1 MEERKKILVIGPLP
15 PPFAGPEMVTRA
27 IVESDALRRCFEI
40 AHLNTTVRASNRDK
54 GHLDGRMVFA
64 YASYLA
70 RLGRQ
75 LTRQKPDCIL
85 YLPTSATLK
94 GWVRD
99 GSTLLLASLRGCK
112 TVILFQGGH
121 FRFFYERLPK
131 PVRTVVRRLLR
142 GCDRVLVQ
150 GAGLRKQFDGIV
162 SAERIG
168 VQHNLIPWEFYRHF
182 GDRRFDKRGGPL
194 NVLFVGHLSTAKGYC
209 DLIRVIPDIARETNA
224 RFRFMG
230 TRKTA
235 ERNVFFD
242 QVTGRPIERLDSDAL
257 YRTYIAERGLD
268 TVVEHLGDRVFG
280 ARKLE
285 IFAEADVFVLPSYS
299 EGFST
304 AILEAM
310 AAGLPMVVTRVGVVP
325 EILKDGEHA
334 FLIDPGDLDGL
345 RDRLLRLLRDSDLRK
360 RMGERNRSLCG
371 KEFIEGIVIDRLGS
385 HLNKVL
391 SE

>member
-27 IVESDALRRCFEI
+27 IVESDSLRQRFEI

-64 YASYLA
+64 YASYLV
-70 RLGRQ
+70 RLGRH
-75 LTRQKPDCIL
+75 LTLQKPDCVL

-99 GSTLLLASLRGCK
+99 GSTLPLASLRGCK

-121 FRFFYERLPK
+121 FRFFYERLSK
-131 PVRTVVRRLLR
+131 PVRTVIRRLLAS
-142 GCDRVLVQ
+142 CDRVLVQ
-150 GAGLRKQFDGIV
+150 GTGLQKQFDGIV

-168 VQHNLIPWEFYRHF
+168 VQHNLVPWAFYRHF
-182 GDRRFDKRGGPL
+182 ENRRFNKGTGPL
-194 NVLFVGHLSTAKGYC
+194 NVLFVGHLSAAKGYC
-209 DLIRVIPDIARETNA
+209 DLIRVIPNIARETNV

-230 TRKTA
+230 TRKTT

-242 QVTGRPIERLDSDAL
+242 QVTGRRIEHLDPDAL
-257 YRTYIAERGLD
+257 YRTYIVERGLD
-268 TVVEHLGDRVFG
+268 TVVEYLGDRVFG
-280 ARKLE
+280 TRKLE

-325 EILKDGEHA
+325 EILRDGEHA

-345 RDRLLRLLRDSDLRK
+345 RDRLLRLLRDADLRR

-371 KEFIEGIVIDRLGS
+371 KEFVEGIVIDRLGS
-385 HLNKVL
+385 HLSKVL